1 MRNKTIRGEI
11 LLVITAII
19 WGTSF
24 VAQRVGMEYIGP
36 YTFTATRFIIG
47 TLSLLPVILFMGKIN
62 NNKEKREKVG
72 TKKDLLIAGLA
83 CGIALF
89 FGISFQQVGIQYTTA
104 GKAGFITALY
114 IVLVPIF
121 GLFINKKVG
130 KSVWIGLGL
139 AVIGLYLLCVTE
151 GFSISKGDL
160 IVLCGTVFWAIHILI
175 IDHFAP
181 KVDGLKMSFIQFFVA
196 GILSLIVALTTET
209 IEFSAIISSA
219 VPILYTGIVVVG
231 IAYTFQIFGQKGAN
245 PTVSAIILS
254 MESVFAVISGMILLR
269 EVMSAKEIIG
279 CILMF
284 IAVIITQIKP
294 LEEDSIKKDD
304 LSKIKS
310 N

>member
-1 MRNKTIRGEI
+1 
-11 LLVITAII
+11 
-19 WGTSF
+19 
-24 VAQRVGMEYIGP
+24 
-36 YTFTATRFIIG
+36 
-47 TLSLLPVILFMGKIN
+47 
-62 NNKEKREKVG
+62 
-72 TKKDLLIAGLA
+72 
-83 CGIALF
+83 
-89 FGISFQQVGIQYTTA
+89 
-104 GKAGFITALY
+104 
-114 IVLVPIF
+114 
-121 GLFINKKVG
+121 
-130 KSVWIGLGL
+130 
-139 AVIGLYLLCVTE
+139 
-151 GFSISKGDL
+151 
-160 IVLCGTVFWAIHILI
+160 
-175 IDHFAP
+175 
-181 KVDGLKMSFIQFFVA
+181 MSFIQFFVA

>member
-1 MRNKTIRGEI
+1 MKNKTIRGEI

-47 TLSLLPVILFMGKIN
+47 TLSLLPVILLMGKLN
-62 NNKEKREKVG
+62 SNKEKEEVG
-72 TKKDLLIAGLA
+72 TKKDLLIGGLA
-83 CGIALF
+83 CGVALF

-130 KSVWIGLGL
+130 KSVWIGLIL
-139 AVIGLYLLCVTE
+139 AVFGLYLLCVTE

-196 GILSLIVALTTET
+196 GMLSLIVALFTET
-209 IEFSAIISSA
+209 IELSAIISSA
-219 VPILYTGIVVVG
+219 GPILYTGIVVVG
-231 IAYTFQIFGQKGAN
+231 IAYTFQIFGQKGAH
-245 PTVSAIILS
+245 PAVSAIILS

-269 EVMSAKEIIG
+269 EIMSAKEIIG

-284 IAVIITQIKP
+284 VAVIITQIKP
-294 LEEDSIKKDD
+294 LEKNSINKDD
-304 LSKIKS
+304 YSKIES